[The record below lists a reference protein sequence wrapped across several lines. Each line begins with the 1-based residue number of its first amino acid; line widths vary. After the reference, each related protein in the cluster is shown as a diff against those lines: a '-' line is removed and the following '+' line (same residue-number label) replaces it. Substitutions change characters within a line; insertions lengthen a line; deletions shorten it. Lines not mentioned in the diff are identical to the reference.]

1 MGYSLFIYKLQLPN
15 RPKQSKPLIL
25 RHENS
30 HPQDFTKPTLSCT
43 FFENSRQ
50 ENIQIT
56 NLGLAAILE
65 NITFQGRRKEQDIS
79 SRI

>member
-1 MGYSLFIYKLQLPN
+1 MK
-15 RPKQSKPLIL
+15 
-25 RHENS
+25 NS
-30 HPQDFTKPTLSCT
+30 QPQDFNKGMLSCT

-65 NITFQGRRKEQDIS
+65 NIPFQGSRKEQDIS
-79 SRI
+79 SKI